1 LLWPEWWEQKRGTLM
16 TQPLIGVGIGLLE
29 VKMLG
34 LTGLPVLLGGDD
46 EGMVATKLSTNVVG
60 RWCVRHLERRRS
72 WGWDAGGRDNLLF
85 TSAPHFLEFV
95 VCSDLKS

>member
-1 LLWPEWWEQKRGTLM
+1 M

-60 RWCVRHLERRRS
+60 R
-72 WGWDAGGRDNLLF
+72 
-85 TSAPHFLEFV
+85 
-95 VCSDLKS
+95 